1 MKALSN
7 MKENINNLLHQF
19 KQIGATAEGGITRV
33 VYDQNWLA
41 AQQQFIQIAKAYGL
55 HCFADKMGNVYA
67 STTEFSALNTV
78 ILTGSHIDTVVNGG
92 WLDGQY
98 GVLSSLISVG
108 ELYQRYGSPNIPLCV
123 VSFSEEEGS
132 RFDATFTGSR
142 YLTRHLD
149 PNIFNLVDQT
159 GELFDHAR
167 QSAIIQL
174 QRTVPI
180 VAQAITVKNYI
191 ELHIEQGNILTQ
203 NMESLGIVTAIVG
216 QKRLLITTK
225 GVSNHAGTTP
235 MARRSDAMPRAVKI
249 MDKLYTTLENV
260 ADLRYTIGKITVLP
274 NETNVIPSKV
284 EFSLDRRHAS
294 QKQLEEALKQVIR
307 ITKDGQ
313 GTYQVTTDVLATD
326 LDSQLVSSLQ
336 CVVSDARKSGYLMIS
351 GAGHDAQ
358 VLSLSGIPS
367 VMLFVP
373 SQKGISH
380 TPAENTSSQ
389 HLLLGQQMLQAYLK
403 KMAY

>member
-1 MKALSN
+1 M
-7 MKENINNLLHQF
+7 
-19 KQIGATAEGGITRV
+19 
-33 VYDQNWLA
+33 
-41 AQQQFIQIAKAYGL
+41 IQ
-55 HCFADKMGNVYA
+55 
-67 STTEFSALNTV
+67 S
-78 ILTGSHIDTVVNGG
+78 VNGG

-284 EFSLDRRHAS
+284 EFSLDMRHAS